1 VVLCSYSCALWSDTL
16 DFLTTSGDSFGPI
29 CGTESGS
36 SQHIYMDLGQ
46 ESGIG
51 NSKREEREVVL
62 TPLLVERVLIP
73 VDIT

>member
-1 VVLCSYSCALWSDTL
+1 VWFSVLILVPGSDTL

-51 NSKREEREVVL
+51 NTKREERKVVL
-62 TPLLVERVLIP
+62 ILLCKWRGF
-73 VDIT
+73 